1 MSSQLPNSAQQIPQ
15 PAEDDKSRVEVLK
28 HLLEKLER
36 ESLALVRQSEAAC
49 ELLGARVE
57 ELDEQVQE
65 QSRQEDFLLERL
77 YYWRQRFSDLEKS
90 KQYEER
96 RLQNL
101 INDLKD
107 KYMGEHMYRLI
118 IENFRNA
125 IRIKNR
131 EINEMRWVRGL
142 AEDDGPQSA
151 ATKETKEETKEPKS
165 NDDPTPYWLTH
176 NHPRDWYGIALEA
189 SRPSESLG
197 SRSRAWFSSSHEEAS
212 EQPSPEPQSPESL
225 QFGPCPPDHHRP
237 ELHHI
242 PSGGWSFDGE
252 LESAHVD
259 SDLSQGRNGE
269 EGNLDDVEKLKAENE
284 MLRLQVR
291 VLEDKNM
298 ANAEQE
304 RKRGKL
310 YAEFL
315 RWAPKVQQEGWLTNK
330 VRKAYAACQKIVEAL
345 ELGD

>member
-1 MSSQLPNSAQQIPQ
+1 MSSQLSNSAPQ
-15 PAEDDKSRVEVLK
+15 PAEDDKSRVEVLE

-57 ELDEQVQE
+57 ELDEQNQE

-101 INDLKD
+101 ISNLKD
-107 KYMGEHMYRLI
+107 TNTREQMLLLINRRDLYDIISNKDEEIKDMRRLLA
-118 IENFRNA
+118 F
-125 IRIKNR
+125 
-131 EINEMRWVRGL
+131 

-151 ATKETKEETKEPKS
+151 ATKETKEPKS

-176 NHPRDWYGIALEA
+176 NNPQDWYGIALEA

-269 EGNLDDVEKLKAENE
+269 EGNLDDVEKLKAEVE

-291 VLEDKNM
+291 VFEDKNR